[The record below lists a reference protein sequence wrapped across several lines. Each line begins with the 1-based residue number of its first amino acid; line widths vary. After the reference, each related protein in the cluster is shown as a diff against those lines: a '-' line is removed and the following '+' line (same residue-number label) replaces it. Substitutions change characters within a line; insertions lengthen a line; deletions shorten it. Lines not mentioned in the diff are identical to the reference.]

1 MARKTKTVI
10 DPYETEIKVTALSAP
25 AAAAPEDPDQP
36 TASNAMMVLFGD
48 IVIDDN
54 MNVRKT
60 YDGKRIASLALSIKT
75 QGQLDPF
82 LVAPRSEDG
91 KYHLISGFRRA
102 RAHKLIHGDKAPEIL
117 VPANVK
123 RFRNAD
129 DALIANLAF
138 DEGREP
144 VKRYELADRLAYMSG
159 ELGYKGI
166 DLAKKINMSNATVSN
181 LIACRNRLAQE
192 VLDVWKSAPS
202 PDQEIPISRLV
213 EWSQFPVEDQLAALE
228 AYMSL
233 GDESDDEDENSGD
246 GGAGDGEPKDR
257 KKKKTILM
265 KPRSKKNLVAKLDE
279 FRERETAGE
288 EFSEAEAGAF
298 KCLRWVLQET
308 KTLRF

>member
-1 MARKTKTVI
+1 MARKIHKPANNGMDFVV
-10 DPYETEIKVTALSAP
+10 VTDT
-25 AAAAPEDPDQP
+25 EDP
-36 TASNAMMVLFGD
+36 TVSNAMMIPFGE
-48 IVIDDN
+48 IVVDDN

-60 YDGKRIASLALSIKT
+60 YDGKRIASLAASIRT
-75 QGQLDPF
+75 QGQLDPY

-102 RAHKLIHGDKAPEIL
+102 RAHVLIHGDKSAEIM

-123 RFRNAD
+123 RFANPD

-144 VKRYELADRLAYMSG
+144 VKRYELADRLAYLSG
-159 ELGYKGI
+159 ELGYKGV

-246 GGAGDGEPKDR
+246 GDDAGDGDPKG
-257 KKKKTILM
+257 KNKKKTILM

-279 FRERETAGE
+279 FREREAAGE